1 MRAKNFTIIT
11 SLFLI
16 IFNLIIFSAEHNR
29 NSTDVML
36 QGFHWES
43 HKTSPW
49 WQVIQNKAK
58 TLSDMGIDIVWL
70 PPSAKSA
77 DIHGYLPNE
86 YLVQNSAY
94 GNSHE
99 LQSAIRALKNNGIKV
114 LADIVINHRVG
125 TYDWADFTNPYWGPD
140 AVCANDEWPGA
151 KGNWDTGYGYH
162 AARDI
167 DHLQEYVRKS
177 IVDYMNTL
185 KNTYGYDGW
194 RYDFVKGFHGKFVD
208 YYNKNTNPY
217 ISVGEYWTDL
227 NIHDYDSHRQEL
239 CDWVVDADTNTA
251 VFDFT
256 TKGLLQYAVKNN
268 NYYKMKDYNGRPSG
282 LLGWWPQKSV
292 TFIDNHDTGP
302 STGGGQNHWPFPH
315 DKILLGYTYILTHPG
330 IPCVYWVHLFD
341 WGEYNQKIITEL
353 IKIRKKY
360 GIHSESDIRIMAADN
375 SKYAAVIDNK
385 LAMKI
390 GPGTWAPGSEY
401 KLLLSGTDFAVWAK

>member
-1 MRAKNFTIIT
+1 
-11 SLFLI
+11 
-16 IFNLIIFSAEHNR
+16 
-29 NSTDVML
+29 
-36 QGFHWES
+36 
-43 HKTSPW
+43 
-49 WQVIQNKAK
+49 
-58 TLSDMGIDIVWL
+58 
-70 PPSAKSA
+70 
-77 DIHGYLPNE
+77 
-86 YLVQNSAY
+86 
-94 GNSHE
+94 
-99 LQSAIRALKNNGIKV
+99 
-114 LADIVINHRVG
+114 
-125 TYDWADFTNPYWGPD
+125 
-140 AVCANDEWPGA
+140 
-151 KGNWDTGYGYH
+151 
-162 AARDI
+162 
-167 DHLQEYVRKS
+167 
-177 IVDYMNTL
+177 MNTL

-375 SKYAAVIDNK
+375 SKYAAIIDNK

-390 GPGTWAPGSEY
+390 GPGNWAPGSEY